1 VARIIPWSR
10 ARVRQPPTTGL
21 RLQIRERYALSSVR
35 RPEAVIAGRYRGED
49 LTQVGRTVALSA
61 QQSSD
66 LGAVLEPAED
76 DHPWPDEIGV
86 GRWSSTGATVRLT
99 KVAPTVVVEV
109 AADAALQ
116 AGQWRR
122 GLWISPRPMSP
133 RPTESLWT
141 ESLWTTRRRRRGASA
156 RLVRALA
163 ARTTA
168 TVQAQRPPAPAQAR
182 PVGRTALAEGRTG
195 PARSTTL
202 ARQPRGAT
210 TCGTPAGLR
219 ASDLCRSDRCAAG
232 CEHVLH

>member
-1 VARIIPWSR
+1 MPCPAS
-10 ARVRQPPTTGL
+10 A
-21 RLQIRERYALSSVR
+21 A

-122 GLWISPRPMSP
+122 GLW
-133 RPTESLWT
+133 LV
-141 ESLWTTRRRRRGASA
+141 RRRPDLTPAD
-156 RLVRALA
+156 V
-163 ARTTA
+163 
-168 TVQAQRPPAPAQAR
+168 APADR
-182 PVGRTALAEGRTG
+182 EPV
-195 PARSTTL
+195 
-202 ARQPRGAT
+202 
-210 TCGTPAGLR
+210 
-219 ASDLCRSDRCAAG
+219 D
-232 CEHVLH
+232 